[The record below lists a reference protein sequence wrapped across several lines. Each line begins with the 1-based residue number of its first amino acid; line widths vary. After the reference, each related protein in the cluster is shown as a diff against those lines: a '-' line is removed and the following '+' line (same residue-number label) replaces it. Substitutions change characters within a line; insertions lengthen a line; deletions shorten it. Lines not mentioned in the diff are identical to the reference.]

1 MKVCLVIEGQE
12 GVGWDEWLALAR
24 ATEDAGL
31 DGLFRSDHYT
41 SFHGPPGA
49 ALDAWA
55 TIVALASAT
64 RDLRL
69 GTLVSPATFRHPSE
83 LARVVVTADH
93 VSGGRIEVGVGAGW
107 FENEH
112 RQNGFAFPDVS
123 ERFEQFA
130 EYVEILMRSWSAETF
145 DFRGSHYTLEG
156 QRALPA
162 PVQIPHPPVIVGG
175 RGGRRSRALAAE
187 FAQEYNVG
195 FFSLDE
201 CRRIRHEL
209 DEACRDRDRDPST
222 LGMSLMTLVALGEN
236 ADESRER
243 LGRMSAR
250 FSGPES
256 LCHAGTV
263 DEMAT
268 LLEQFEDAGVTRVFL
283 QHPDREDTHAIQLMG
298 QLAARL
304 DS

>member
-1 MKVCLVIEGQE
+1 MKVCLMIEGQE
-12 GVGWDEWLALAR
+12 GVGWDEWLALAQ

-64 RDLRL
+64 RNIKL
-69 GTLVSPATFRHPSE
+69 GTLVSPATIRHPSE

-107 FENEH
+107 FEDEH
-112 RQNGFAFPDVS
+112 RQNGFLFPDVS
-123 ERFEQFA
+123 ERFDQFT
-130 EYVEILMRSWSAETF
+130 EYVEILIRSWSADTF

-162 PVQIPHPPVIVGG
+162 PVQIPHPPVIIGG

-195 FFSLDE
+195 FLSVDE
-201 CRRIRHEL
+201 CRRVRHEL
-209 DEACRDRDRDPST
+209 DEACRDVGRDPST
-222 LGMSLMTLVALGEN
+222 LKLSLMTLVALGEDAN
-236 ADESRER
+236 ESQER

-250 FSGPES
+250 FRAPES
-256 LCHAGTV
+256 LCHAGTA

-268 LLEQFEDAGVTRVFL
+268 LLQQFEDAGVTRVFL
-283 QHPDREDTHAIQLMG
+283 QHPDRQDTRAIQLMG
-298 QLAARL
+298 QLAGRL
-304 DS
+304 DW